1 MNILITGAGGQ
12 LGRTFRD
19 VAAGGEHKCFFTDI
33 CEGEGITSLDVTDFE
48 AVMSFLQASDA
59 DVIVNCAAY
68 TNVDGAESDEEAAR
82 IVNVEAPKV
91 LAEAARRKG
100 ATLVHISTDYVFD
113 GKSYRPYTEDDAPA
127 PVSVYGRT
135 KYEGEVAV
143 VASGCKYMIFRT
155 AWLYSRYGRNFFLTM
170 ADKTAE
176 HPTLKVVAD
185 QVGTPTYALD
195 LAELIYNII
204 DNQMID
210 KVGIYHFTDEG
221 VCSWYDF
228 AKAICDGL
236 GHLCDVVP
244 CRTVDYQTK
253 AVRPHYS
260 VLDKTK
266 VRETFGIDIPHWR
279 DSLACC
285 IQDTF

>member
-19 VAAGGEHKCFFTDI
+19 VAANGEHKCFFTDI
-33 CEGEGITSLDVTDFE
+33 REGEGITSLDVTDFE

-135 KYEGEVAV
+135 KLEGEKAV
-143 VASGCKYMIFRT
+143 VASGCKYVIFRT

-176 HPTLKVVAD
+176 LPVIKVVED
-185 QVGTPTYALD
+185 QIGTPTYALD
-195 LAELIYNII
+195 LAELIYNNLAVFRMELPWINVINPQNSAKEKDLTNVYGIEGFPTYII
-204 DNQMID
+204 LN
-210 KVGIYHFTDEG
+210 KEG
-221 VCSWYDF
+221 KIHKKYLGAQPDF
-228 AKAICDGL
+228 YKE
-236 GHLCDVVP
+236 
-244 CRTVDYQTK
+244 
-253 AVRPHYS
+253 
-260 VLDKTK
+260 LDTIL
-266 VRETFGIDIPHWR
+266 E
-279 DSLACC
+279 
-285 IQDTF
+285 